1 MAKKR
6 LGHQSGS
13 KDAKK
18 AKCDVSSSTD
28 TSSSR
33 ETSTSISS
41 VTTTTTESDTSHEH
55 IGGTSPSRSLDRM
68 GDTPREQHEDK
79 SPDGGSRDVPP
90 SRPGGTAEGDVCNLS
105 GTSCRQMVIDD
116 SDDGRNV
123 RSVYRRSD
131 CAEMHVWTQYGP
143 SVKRKMPTENE
154 ELASSQCDL
163 LFDTTGKQVASVAY
177 FHQIF
182 YLVVF

>member
-1 MAKKR
+1 
-6 LGHQSGS
+6 
-13 KDAKK
+13 
-18 AKCDVSSSTD
+18 
-28 TSSSR
+28 
-33 ETSTSISS
+33 
-41 VTTTTTESDTSHEH
+41 
-55 IGGTSPSRSLDRM
+55 M

-116 SDDGRNV
+116 SDEGRNV

-143 SVKRKMPTENE
+143 SVKRKMPTEND

-182 YLVVF
+182 YLILVVFWLFCTQLYVLNLIGSFFRVHQYVVVNNHPPEANMVQV